1 VAGRGVKG
9 NQVIGATKDTNYDA
23 RPVNL
28 QTGAP
33 DDEMGDLVRPPE
45 VHASVLAAAGLPYDH
60 ISNQSPKLIKAMLK
74 GG

>member
-28 QTGAP
+28 ETGAP
-33 DDEMGDLVRPPE
+33 DDEFGVLVRPSD
-45 VHASVLAAAGLPYDH
+45 VHASVLAAAGLPFDH
-60 ISNQSPKLIKAMLK
+60 ISNQDPKLIKAMLK
-74 GG
+74 SG